1 MLNIHL
7 KIGNITIRRTE
18 EEDLK
23 AFIPLFT
30 DPKILYYYIP
40 EEISLMSEKEILEYL
55 ADWDDNESSFLFTC
69 LEEERI
75 VAFFTLEN
83 YSEKQKNTECG
94 IAVLDPEDYGKGY
107 ATKIIRT
114 MLDYLFHNQ
123 HLHKV
128 YIRYIEGNIASRK
141 LFEKLNF
148 KKEGTFRE
156 HIKRGNQYL
165 DLHYM
170 SILNREW

>member
-7 KIGNITIRRTE
+7 KIDNIEIRRAK

-23 AFIPLFT
+23 KFIPLFMNKKT
-30 DPKILYYYIP
+30 LYYYIP
-40 EEISLMSEKEILEYL
+40 EEINLNSEKEILEYL
-55 ADWDDNESSFLFTC
+55 ADWDDDQSSFLYTC
-69 LEEERI
+69 LEDGRI
-75 VAFFTLEN
+75 IAFLTLEN

-94 IAVLDPEDYGKGY
+94 IAVLNPENYGQGY
-107 ATKIIRT
+107 GTKIVRA

-128 YIRYIEGNIASRK
+128 YIRYIEGNTASQK
-141 LFEKLNF
+141 LFEKLKF
-148 KKEGTFRE
+148 KNEGVFRE

-165 DLHYM
+165 NLHYM